1 MIFVTWWTFQTCCSL
16 LGMLGIIGEVGR
28 PKSLRP
34 SPSPKFLRPIPQ
46 LFREQI
52 FLGRYWDFF
61 LDQNFWDRSRD
72 FFLRPKFSRPIL
84 RLFSRLNIFE
94 TNTETFFRDQ
104 NFWDREQYSQKIEKS
119 LHTEKSWDEMSH
131 SGWKPPEVVSFSVK
145 NISRFSN
152 KLKYNYKPI
161 PVKTPILG
169 LTSNSSQV
177 TPN

>member
-1 MIFVTWWTFQTCCSL
+1 MVDISD
-16 LGMLGIIGEVGR
+16 MLFIVGHVGHIWRSWETKLYETITRSKVFEVQ
-28 PKSLRP
+28 S
-34 SPSPKFLRPIPQ
+34 
-46 LFREQI
+46 FREQI

-61 LDQNFWDRSRD
+61 LDQNFWDWYRD

-169 LTSNSSQV
+169 LTPNSPQV

>member
-1 MIFVTWWTFQTCCSL
+1 
-16 LGMLGIIGEVGR
+16 MLFIVGHVGHVWRSWETKLYESITRSKVFEVQ
-28 PKSLRP
+28 S
-34 SPSPKFLRPIPQ
+34 
-46 LFREQI
+46 FREQF

-61 LDQNFWDRSRD
+61 ETKIFETDTET
-72 FFLRPKFSRPIL
+72 FFQGQMFSRPIP
-84 RLFSRLNIFE
+84 RLFLGPNIFE